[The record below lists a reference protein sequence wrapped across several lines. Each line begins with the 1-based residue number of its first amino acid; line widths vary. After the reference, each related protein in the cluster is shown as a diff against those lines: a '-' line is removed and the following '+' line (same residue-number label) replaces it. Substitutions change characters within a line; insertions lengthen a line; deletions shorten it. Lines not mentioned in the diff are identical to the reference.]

1 MANEP
6 FMDRWTLNGT
16 EVLLQDH
23 GRDQANGV
31 PVLDNEAKLPLSYL
45 PQDYASNLKVDPRD
59 PNDTLFTDW
68 LLALREDDFI
78 TSGTLWHRATLEGV
92 TTGNYSIDVV
102 LMYKNLYV
110 ATMYSSAISPATF
123 WSEDGKTFNRSSG
136 IPTTNQGE
144 GISGAIFNN
153 KLYIGTASA
162 GLYVSED
169 GKTYTNVNG
178 APTNRILY
186 ILSTSSLLLLATT
199 NGVYWSED
207 GITFTQGTV
216 TNGIN
221 VRYISY
227 ANGLYVAGTASGVY
241 WSENGKDWHNTSV
254 TTDTSYLCYSSDLQL
269 WVSGSGNQS
278 ASGNVFHWSSDGKTW
293 NNASTSVTQLR
304 VDGISYVNNLFI
316 AITSAR
322 LYWSSDG
329 KTWHQCTGETVVG
342 SSMHSEVL
350 CARGLFVLGHFY
362 SYDGKAWLKGQIASG
377 ASPNSYGGRLGV
389 YSDKFYVYGTNTGL
403 LWSGVKI
410 WLPPEE

>member
-23 GRDQANGV
+23 GRDQADGV
-31 PVLDNEAKLPLSYL
+31 PVLNNEAKLPLSYL
-45 PQDYASNLKVDPRD
+45 PDAYASTLKVDPRD

-68 LLALREDDFI
+68 LLALRDDNF
-78 TSGTLWHRATLEGV
+78 TTAGTLWHRATLEGV
-92 TTGNYSIDVV
+92 TTGNYGIDVV
-102 LMYKNLYV
+102 LMYKNLYI
-110 ATMYSSAISPATF
+110 ATLYSSATTPAVF

-144 GISGAIFNN
+144 GISGAVFNN
-153 KLYIGTASA
+153 KLYIGTALA

-169 GKTYTNVNG
+169 GKTYTNVSG
-178 APTNRILY
+178 APTNRIFY
-186 ILSTSSLLLLATT
+186 ILSTPSLLLLATRY
-199 NGVYWSED
+199 GIYWSED
-207 GITFTQGTV
+207 GINFTQNT
-216 TNGIN
+216 TTSSIQ
-221 VRYISY
+221 VRSISY
-227 ANGLYVAGTASGVY
+227 ANGLYVAGTSSGIY
-241 WSENGKDWHNTSV
+241 WSENGKDWHNTSI

-293 NNASTSVTQLR
+293 NNPTSGATQLR

-322 LYWSSDG
+322 LYWSSNG
-329 KTWHQCTGETVVG
+329 KIWNQCTGETITG
-342 SSMHSEVL
+342 PSTHSEVL
-350 CARGLFVLGHFY
+350 YARGLFVFGSFY
-362 SYDGKAWLKGQIASG
+362 SYNGKAWSKGQLESTAV
-377 ASPNSYGGRLGV
+377 SYIGKLGV
-389 YSDKFYVYGTNTGL
+389 YSDKFYVYGTSSGL
-403 LWSGVKI
+403 IWSGVKI